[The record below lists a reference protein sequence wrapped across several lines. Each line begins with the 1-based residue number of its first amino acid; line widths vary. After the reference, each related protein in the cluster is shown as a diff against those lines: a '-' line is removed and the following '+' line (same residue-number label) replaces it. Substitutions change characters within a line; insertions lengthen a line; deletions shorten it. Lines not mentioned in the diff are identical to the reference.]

1 MDLDMIQDLLGGSN
15 LPPPPS
21 VQDLLSD
28 VVPQVPSSPS
38 PPPQSPSYLHL
49 SAEHSYSKVC
59 VQNSY
64 LIVIRFIPI
73 ERFFRDYFVRWIQ
86 FEKLSSVVFAASCGY
101 FCFWQG
107 AMDVGAGAETA
118 PEPMEV
124 ETAHTRGSR
133 TLAALNST
141 SDCYEAFLL
150 NLLRVYTHNK
160 MEAVTTAVNPDSES
174 ATGEPSTTPTEG
186 NPPGPTAAIDS
197 ISPEAI
203 SALSHEQVQS
213 LVTSNSANYDVI
225 HQILAHKQKTEG
237 GGGGSEGE
245 RGGGEDKT
253 GGESAEGGSTL
264 QQLQAL
270 QLTPEQ
276 LKQIQAQM
284 EELIRTKQIV
294 LPPDLSVE
302 QQQQLLQSLILKHI
316 HSQLLG
322 HSATPQPPTTTPQHT
337 LTPLQQQPT
346 STPPSSHPNTSSSD
360 TPNGGGSF
368 PKPVLISKATVGSTL
383 AVCSSPSKA
392 TVGSTLAVCSS
403 PSKATVGS
411 TLAAILCGGPED
423 QLAGLPASGGAG
435 GGRAVKKEVPPPSSV
450 QGGGSNP
457 LVRVFFANCVNH
469 TSTVC
474 CKTKA

>member
-1 MDLDMIQDLLGGSN
+1 
-15 LPPPPS
+15 
-21 VQDLLSD
+21 
-28 VVPQVPSSPS
+28 
-38 PPPQSPSYLHL
+38 
-49 SAEHSYSKVC
+49 
-59 VQNSY
+59 
-64 LIVIRFIPI
+64 
-73 ERFFRDYFVRWIQ
+73 
-86 FEKLSSVVFAASCGY
+86 
-101 FCFWQG
+101 
-107 AMDVGAGAETA
+107 MDVGAGAETA

-124 ETAHTRGSR
+124 ETAHTPGSR

-245 RGGGEDKT
+245 TGGGEDKT

-322 HSATPQPPTTTPQHT
+322 HSTTPQPPTTTPQHT
-337 LTPLQQQPT
+337 LTPIQQQPT
-346 STPPSSHPNTSSSD
+346 PTPPSPHPNTSSSD
-360 TPNGGGSF
+360 TPNGGGSL

-392 TVGSTLAVCSS
+392 TVGSTLA
-403 PSKATVGS
+403 KATVGS

-450 QGGGSNP
+450 QGGGSHP
-457 LVRVFFANCVNH
+457 LVRGKLCKCQCKSMCVNFNSP
-469 TSTVC
+469 TKNKVFITIPPLSLCLFLPSLSSSPLPLSSQSEASSQATTPTITAPSSTAPSAGVATRSGGR
-474 CKTKA
+474 KKKDTKDPDEPKKSVKSQFSSLKEA